1 VISRATSQFCA
12 IKKEEL
18 RGVKIALSAAA
29 SRSDA
34 GAAESGT
41 KEKPEDRGY
50 LQARLMRSE
59 TELKLSQY
67 KIQ

>member
-18 RGVKIALSAAA
+18 RGVKIAQSAAA

-34 GAAESGT
+34 DARIAENGKKKT
-41 KEKPEDRGY
+41 RGY